1 MSPTPDAAA
10 RRAYRRREVALA
22 ARDTVGVGMGYLP
35 LGAAFGV
42 LLATSGL
49 AWWWAPVFSVLI
61 YAGSMELLA
70 IALVTGGVGLAQ
82 VAATTFFVNF
92 RHVFYGLSFPL
103 LKIRSALGRLYGVH
117 ALTDEA
123 YALVATKPQHELTG
137 TRVLATQ
144 IICQLYWLT
153 GSTVGAL
160 VGARLGLD
168 AEGLG
173 FALTALFVV
182 LTIDA
187 FRASP
192 DVPTLLVAL
201 ACAALALAVAP
212 GSMLVLALTAFVVVL
227 VVRFAAGARRG
238 GGDAR
243 APGSGRATVGEPAG
257 AARPREAEAGSPGH
271 ILLTL
276 LVIFAVTYA
285 LRLAPFLA
293 RAGGATRS

>member
-1 MSPTPDAAA
+1 MPTPPAAAA
-10 RRAYRRREVALA
+10 RPDRRHEVALA

-61 YAGSMELLA
+61 YAGSMEFLA
-70 IALVTGGVGLAQ
+70 IGLVTGGVGLAQ

-123 YALVATKPQHELTG
+123 YALLATRPRHELTG

-144 IICQLYWLT
+144 VICQLYWLT
-153 GSTVGAL
+153 GSTAGAL
-160 VGARLGLD
+160 LGAHLGLD

-187 FRASP
+187 FRAAP
-192 DVPTLLVAL
+192 DLPTLLVAL

-212 GSMLVLALTAFVVVL
+212 GSMLVIALTSFVL
-227 VVRFAAGARRG
+227 VLIARFALGARR
-238 GGDAR
+238 R
-243 APGSGRATVGEPAG
+243 AAIAG
-257 AARPREAEAGSPGH
+257 AAETGERHRAVPAAATADQPGTVPAAEEPGAHLGSGAGP
-271 ILLTL
+271 
-276 LVIFAVTYA
+276 
-285 LRLAPFLA
+285 
-293 RAGGATRS
+293 AGGAARLEDPDA

>member
-1 MSPTPDAAA
+1 MPAAPSAAA
-10 RRAYRRREVALA
+10 RPDRRHEVALA

-61 YAGSMELLA
+61 YAGSMEFLA
-70 IALVTGGVGLAQ
+70 IGLVTGGVGLAQ

-123 YALVATKPQHELTG
+123 YALLATKPQQGLTG

-144 IICQLYWLT
+144 VICHLYWLT
-153 GSTVGAL
+153 GSTAGAL
-160 VGARLGLD
+160 LGARLGLD

-187 FRASP
+187 FRAAP
-192 DVPTLLVAL
+192 DLPTLLVAL
-201 ACAALALAVAP
+201 ACAALALVVAP
-212 GSMLVLALTAFVVVL
+212 GSMLVIALTAFVLVL
-227 VVRFAAGARRG
+227 IARFALGTRRRAAPAATGEHHLATAPAEPGTRPVRDG
-238 GGDAR
+238 G
-243 APGSGRATVGEPAG
+243 
-257 AARPREAEAGSPGH
+257 ARPREDQDA
-271 ILLTL
+271 
-276 LVIFAVTYA
+276 
-285 LRLAPFLA
+285 
-293 RAGGATRS
+293 